1 MKRIALLVVYLGEI
15 PNYIHLFLKSCEYQK
30 NIDFFFFTNWNW
42 SILPPK
48 KIVKNIKINI
58 IDNLYFNKLASQKCG
73 LNIEIKKGYK
83 LCDMKPAWP
92 HIFEDYLG
100 EYEFVGWCDI
110 DLVLGNINSFF
121 SESLKVK
128 YDLLTVTTGYISGAL
143 TIIRNTRTMRLLYQ
157 KAKGWEQIFQDDRHY
172 AFDEL
177 LRLKEK
183 KFESF
188 SDMIKRLNNTSFRA
202 LFMNV
207 AYESRPDLITWDR
220 GIVSVKNEE
229 YIFFHYVVAKQ
240 SMFFVIPT
248 WTIIPNKYYVN
259 KWGFYRENERPLN
272 FISLFFNVG
281 YIKQI
286 TQCLKRK
293 RKTIIKMIKKN
304 DFSGF
309 VKTIIKQF

>member
-1 MKRIALLVVYLGEI
+1 MWIEYRNQKR
-15 PNYIHLFLKSCEYQK
+15 
-30 NIDFFFFTNWNW
+30 
-42 SILPPK
+42 
-48 KIVKNIKINI
+48 
-58 IDNLYFNKLASQKCG
+58 
-73 LNIEIKKGYK
+73 
-83 LCDMKPAWP
+83 CDMKPAWP

-121 SESLKVK
+121 SESLKAK

-293 RKTIIKMIKKN
+293 RKTIIKMIRKN